1 MSRPPSDWI
10 TLAEAGHILDGAN
23 VHLRPETI
31 GRWAREGRLQTLKLG
46 GRRYV
51 RRVEVRALLRPRRR
65 VAALDVQ
72 PRLFEDL

>member
-1 MSRPPSDWI
+1 MSSPQSDWI
-10 TLAEAGHILDGAN
+10 TLVEAGRIIGDAN

-51 RRVEVRALLRPRRR
+51 RRV
-65 VAALDVQ
+65 
-72 PRLFEDL
+72 

>member
-10 TLAEAGHILDGAN
+10 TLAEAGRILGGAN

>member
-10 TLAEAGHILDGAN
+10 TLGEAGQILDGAN

-51 RRVEVRALLRPRRR
+51 RRVEIRALLRPRRR
-65 VAALDVQ
+65 VAAQDVQ

>member
-10 TLAEAGHILDGAN
+10 TLAEAGQVLDGAN

-31 GRWAREGRLQTLKLG
+31 GRWARDGRLQTLKLG
-46 GRRYV
+46 GRPDV
-51 RRVEVRALLRPRRR
+51 RRVEIRALLRPRRR
-65 VAALDVQ
+65 VAAQDVQ

>member
-10 TLAEAGHILDGAN
+10 TLGEAGQILADAN

-31 GRWAREGRLQTLKLG
+31 GRWARGGRLQTLKLG

-51 RRVEVRALLRPRRR
+51 RRALLRPRRR
-65 VAALDVQ
+65 VAAEDVQ
-72 PRLFEDL
+72 SRLFEDL

>member
-10 TLAEAGHILDGAN
+10 TLAEAGQILGGAN

-31 GRWAREGRLQTLKLG
+31 GRWARDGRLQTLKLG

-51 RRVEVRALLRPRRR
+51 RKVEVRALLRPRRR
-65 VAALDVQ
+65 VTVQDVQ